1 MNSLSLAYSMRT
13 MSITSS
19 TNSMPEPPE
28 SLHFSSSTSYELDC
42 SKFDCG
48 GLSPS
53 TPSLASLSYNSLASQ
68 ESSLSQQSSSTL
80 SSQGNINGWGS
91 TLSRSRCV
99 HNLSALGCS
108 SSADVG
114 VSTRSARD
122 IPPYESTPNEGWGY
136 YADTR

>member
-19 TNSMPEPPE
+19 ENSMPEPPE
-28 SLHFSSSTSYELDC
+28 SLHSSYTSYELDC
-42 SKFDCG
+42 SKFDWG

-53 TPSLASLSYNSLASQ
+53 TPSLASLSFNSLASQ
-68 ESSLSQQSSSTL
+68 ASSLSQQSSSTIT
-80 SSQGNINGWGS
+80 SQGNINNGWGS